1 MSFTHRVGSTAD
13 LRLRFA
19 RRAVTS
25 RPNGVNVELTRCWRP
40 SDRQAVG
47 APREDLP
54 MSEQRGPDRS
64 GSRSGWQWLLIIP
77 VVVPLLT
84 FLYNA
89 KDPYILGFPRFYWLQ
104 LA

>member
-1 MSFTHRVGSTAD
+1 
-13 LRLRFA
+13 
-19 RRAVTS
+19 
-25 RPNGVNVELTRCWRP
+25 
-40 SDRQAVG
+40 
-47 APREDLP
+47 

-104 LA
+104 LAFIIIGVGITTLVYHLTKDRGDRT